1 MAFKRSW
8 ENSVGLYSELLL
20 EWKSLEYSSLL
31 TLYQEGWNKHGD
43 GWPIQTGMIVGLDSR
58 LLLSLLQK
66 ARR

>member
-1 MAFKRSW
+1 MVFKRSW
-8 ENSVGLYSELLL
+8 ENCVGLYNELLL

-31 TLYQEGWNKHGD
+31 TLYQEGWSKRGD
-43 GWPIQTGMIVGLDSR
+43 GWPIQIGMIVDLDSR